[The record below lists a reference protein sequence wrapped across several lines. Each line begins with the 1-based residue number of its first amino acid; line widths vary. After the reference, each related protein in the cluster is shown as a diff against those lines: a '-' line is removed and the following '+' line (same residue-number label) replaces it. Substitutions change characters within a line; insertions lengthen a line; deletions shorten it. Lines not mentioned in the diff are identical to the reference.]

1 MFLGGN
7 AYNDGT
13 SLKGMNFFNV
23 LFSFIIYMI
32 LFLLN
37 LNCTDGKSGINNTTI
52 LYILI
57 ACCLLLISCIGIGIA
72 VLCCKQNKPLRNR
85 SKKG

>member
-1 MFLGGN
+1 M
-7 AYNDGT
+7 
-13 SLKGMNFFNV
+13 
-23 LFSFIIYMI
+23 
-32 LFLLN
+32 
-37 LNCTDGKSGINNTTI
+37 TDGKSGINNTTI

-72 VLCCKQNKPLRNR
+72 LLCCKQNKPLRNR

>member
-1 MFLGGN
+1 MTEHHLKVQYIIFYIININYL
-7 AYNDGT
+7 
-13 SLKGMNFFNV
+13 SLY
-23 LFSFIIYMI
+23 IIYD
-32 LFLLN
+32 FGFEF
-37 LNCTDGKSGINNTTI
+37 TDGKSGINNTTI

-72 VLCCKQNKPLRNR
+72 LLCCKQNKPLRNR